1 MRYEI
6 DSGCVE
12 ILAIFNAKNICRK
25 IRLPSEILILISE
38 GIILFKEDRLPQN
51 AREGIIFMLIVSI
64 ISVNTIGPIILGLE
78 RGFSVANYVETLKVI
93 PFMWIIVILLVKL
106 VAGPLVRKVL
116 PKFVGQTDGF
126 NARVL
131 LNIVMNVTIL
141 SVLLTIIGT
150 WVGMRQISLEPFH
163 NFFPTWFRNFGVA
176 FWIELLVAQ
185 PIARFAMKKIHASQ
199 ANRAESISS

>member
-1 MRYEI
+1 M
-6 DSGCVE
+6 
-12 ILAIFNAKNICRK
+12 
-25 IRLPSEILILISE
+25 
-38 GIILFKEDRLPQN
+38 FKEDRLPQN

-78 RGFSVANYVETLKVI
+78 RGFSVANYLETLKVI
-93 PFMWIIVILLVKL
+93 PFMWVIVILLVKL

-131 LNIVMNVTIL
+131 LNIVMNVTVL

-150 WVGMRQISLEPFH
+150 WVGMRQISLEAFH

-199 ANRAESISS
+199 ANRAANISS

>member
-1 MRYEI
+1 M
-6 DSGCVE
+6 
-12 ILAIFNAKNICRK
+12 
-25 IRLPSEILILISE
+25 
-38 GIILFKEDRLPQN
+38 FKEDRLPQN

-78 RGFSVANYVETLKVI
+78 RGFSVANYLETLKVI
-93 PFMWIIVILLVKL
+93 PFMWVIVILLVKL

-116 PKFVGQTDGF
+116 PKFVGKTDGF

-131 LNIVMNVTIL
+131 LNIVMNVTVL

-199 ANRAESISS
+199 ANRAENVSS

>member
-1 MRYEI
+1 M
-6 DSGCVE
+6 
-12 ILAIFNAKNICRK
+12 
-25 IRLPSEILILISE
+25 
-38 GIILFKEDRLPQN
+38 FKEDRLPQN